1 MLTILIIRKKVIYA
15 RNFSS
20 LMGILAAGFVG
31 RRYGNEI
38 LNRPWS
44 KVDTDRIILDKTK
57 NERKPSSYPRNRYL
71 NWILKQCK
79 LFCKHKYSETR
90 KMKYHHKSGYVFPS
104 VRKSRYPYLIDVQKT
119 WIQVLKQSG
128 LGHRILPVYMLRHSW
143 ATNGLEKTNGNTY
156 GIQLAGGWKTPRMVA
171 RYAAESEKI
180 KRETAEKVARV
191 MATGK

>member
-1 MLTILIIRKKVIYA
+1 M
-15 RNFSS
+15 FS
-20 LMGILAAGFVG
+20 
-31 RRYGNEI
+31 
-38 LNRPWS
+38 
-44 KVDTDRIILDKTK
+44 
-57 NERKPSSYPRNRYL
+57 
-71 NWILKQCK
+71 
-79 LFCKHKYSETR
+79 
-90 KMKYHHKSGYVFPS
+90 S
-104 VRKSRYPYLIDVQKT
+104 VRKSRYPYLIDVQRLDT
-119 WIQVLKQSG
+119 SLKQSG